1 MKRIKQWLVPVL
13 VVAMV
18 LSCTVPAVAAEGK
31 SPVSLTAPES
41 VRLGAEVE
49 VQALADEAGVVADGV
64 LVIRYDAEKLT
75 YAGTQ
80 AGPAWNDP
88 AKLALSVNSG
98 EEGKVVLAF
107 ASSACAKADVLFT
120 LRFTSKGAGEAA
132 FAVADGYVS
141 GADTPAAEA
150 KTEILTPVGHAV
162 VFDAGS
168 HGVFEDGKT
177 SLTVEVADGEMKL
190 IAVDGSRLAVRCEK
204 IATEQEM
211 SFIVPAKAMSEVI
224 KLMGEAETVSLSV
237 SNRQIVFA
245 VNGYDVVS
253 RLLEGEFINY
263 KRTIPPTTSTKVIA
277 NTADMIDTVERI
289 SQVIVER
296 LRTPVTCRFEDGVFH
311 ATCTTELGNAQ
322 DEMPVKMEGES
333 MTIGCNSRF
342 LIDALR
348 AAETDEIEISMSGP
362 VSPIVIRPTQGDAF
376 LFIVLPVRIK

>member
-1 MKRIKQWLVPVL
+1 MILTCSRQALSDAANHVARVVPAKSTYPALTGILLTAKGGSVTLSGYDLEMGMTTVLDANVEEPGHIVLDAKLFCDIVRRLPDESVTLNVNERNLCQITSGKSLFSLIGINGDEYPELPTIQDGTSVSLEAGLLESMVRQTIYATGDPNGSRPVL
-13 VVAMV
+13 
-18 LSCTVPAVAAEGK
+18 
-31 SPVSLTAPES
+31 
-41 VRLGAEVE
+41 
-49 VQALADEAGVVADGV
+49 
-64 LVIRYDAEKLT
+64 
-75 YAGTQ
+75 
-80 AGPAWNDP
+80 
-88 AKLALSVNSG
+88 SG
-98 EEGKVVLAF
+98 IKF
-107 ASSACAKADVLFT
+107 
-120 LRFTSKGAGEAA
+120 
-132 FAVADGYVS
+132 
-141 GADTPAAEA
+141 
-150 KTEILTPVGHAV
+150 
-162 VFDAGS
+162 
-168 HGVFEDGKT
+168 
-177 SLTVEVADGEMKL
+177 EVADGEMKL